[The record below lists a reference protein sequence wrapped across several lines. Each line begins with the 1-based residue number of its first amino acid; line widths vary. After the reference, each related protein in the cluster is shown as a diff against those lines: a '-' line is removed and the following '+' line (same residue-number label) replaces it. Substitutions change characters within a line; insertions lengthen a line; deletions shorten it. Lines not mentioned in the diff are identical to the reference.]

1 MYTKKQFPR
10 ISVPSLNQFIK
21 NFVNSNDN
29 LINLRN
35 IFFFTLKT
43 IHQIRNPRNKNCYL
57 GETAR
62 PISIF
67 VFPNMYLVH

>member
-10 ISVPSLNQFIK
+10 ISVSSLNQFIK
-21 NFVNSNDN
+21 NFVN
-29 LINLRN
+29 
-35 IFFFTLKT
+35 FFFTLKT